1 MHQMIPKH
9 VSSIYSAAC
18 QNPNLDTGKV
28 LWFTGFGTK
37 KKKKNSGSEFWSYL
51 FERAVSDAVTARVLM
66 LGYCFSVAKGKLKSL
81 H

>member
-1 MHQMIPKH
+1 MIPKH

-37 KKKKNSGSEFWSYL
+37 KKKKILVLNFGLIYL
-51 FERAVSDAVTARVLM
+51 REL
-66 LGYCFSVAKGKLKSL
+66 SVMQ
-81 H
+81 